1 LAPTFSQL
9 EELVGRLP
17 IDDSNYWIF
26 EKLLE
31 QPYDLYRPIMDM
43 LFDGTIVVE
52 DLTIPPS
59 ADSSAVADDAT
70 AAAARMSV
78 WNATVSSIGDRC
90 RELIAGRRVGG
101 AVITRDTSHLVVAD
115 DGSIGATY
123 APSTETA
130 VATDSTLISP
140 NPIEVAR
147 AGSLEQAQKAAQEGF
162 LAATEPTME

>member
-1 LAPTFSQL
+1 MAPTFSQL

-43 LFDGTIVVE
+43 LFDGTIVIE

-59 ADSSAVADDAT
+59 ADT
-70 AAAARMSV
+70 AAIASDASAANARMDA
-78 WNATVSSIGDRC
+78 WNATASSVGDRC
-90 RELIAGRRVGG
+90 RELIAGRRIGG
-101 AVITRDTSHLVVAD
+101 AVITRDTSSLVVAE
-115 DGSIGATY
+115 DGSVGSSY
-123 APSTETA
+123 APTTQTA
-130 VATDSTLISP
+130 VATDSTAISP

-147 AGSLEQAQKAAQEGF
+147 AGSLEDAQKAAQEGF
-162 LAATEPTME
+162 LAATEPAME